1 MQNIFKKFALGAM
14 AAGAALAVSAC
25 GDTSAPVD
33 NTADVNTTDMMLEEG
48 TTNDITS
55 MDAAAGADM
64 NVTDGNLM
72 TNELPPLDNS
82 VTDNSAN
89 AM

>member
-1 MQNIFKKFALGAM
+1 MQTILKKFALGAM
-14 AAGAALAVSAC
+14 VAGAALAVSAC

-33 NTADVNTTDMMLEEG
+33 NSMDVSTTDMSMEG

-64 NVTDGNLM
+64 NM
-72 TNELPPLDNS
+72 
-82 VTDNSAN
+82 TDNMMANDVAPMDNMVVDNTVN

>member
-1 MQNIFKKFALGAM
+1 MQTILKKFALGAM
-14 AAGAALAVSAC
+14 VAGAALAVSAC

-33 NTADVNTTDMMLEEG
+33 NTVDVNTTDMMLEG
-48 TTNDITS
+48 TTNDMTS

-64 NVTDGNLM
+64 NVTDANMLS
-72 TNELPPLDNS
+72 NDVAPLDNT
-82 VTDNSAN
+82 VVDNTAN